1 MTAGGEERLLGAAA
15 PAASSGAEAPSLR
28 AVRLGKWYG
37 RVTGLQA
44 VSFHLGPGI
53 WGLLGPNGSG
63 KSTLLGLAAGLLRPS
78 LGELRVCGEAPFGG
92 APVLARIGL
101 CPEQDRLPPEMTA
114 LQWVSGLGRLGGMA
128 AGEATERAAEVLERL
143 RLGEVMERPMGTYS
157 RGMRQRAKLAQA
169 LVHAPDV
176 LLLDEP
182 LSGTD
187 PLSRQAILDEVR
199 RVGERGGLV
208 LFSTHVLP
216 EVEALTDRVVVLVR
230 GQLVGQGSVEELRE
244 ALEGQPRRVDV
255 RAADPRALAA
265 AMLRVEGVVGA
276 ELLDG
281 GWVRLQVEA
290 PEPVYAALTALALE
304 GHRIEAITSPDD
316 SVEAL
321 FHLLV
326 EHASRMAGTG
336 ADAAV
341 GAVDR
346 RVAGGAS

>member
-1 MTAGGEERLLGAAA
+1 MTAGGEAKQVGTAFPPGESRSAA
-15 PAASSGAEAPSLR
+15 PWLR
-28 AVRLGKWYG
+28 AVELGKWYG
-37 RVTGLQA
+37 RVTALQA
-44 VSFHLGPGI
+44 LSFHLGPGI

-92 APVLARIGL
+92 APVLSRIGL

-128 AGEATERAAEVLERL
+128 AGEARDRAVEVLERL
-143 RLGEVMERPMGTYS
+143 QLGEVMERPMGTYS
-157 RGMRQRAKLAQA
+157 RGMRQRAKVAQA
-169 LVHAPDV
+169 LVHDPDV

-187 PLSRQAILDEVR
+187 PLSRRAILDEVR

-255 RAADPRALAA
+255 RAAEPRALAA

-281 GWVRLQVEA
+281 GWARLQVEA

-346 RVAGGAS
+346 RVAGGAP